1 METEGK
7 MTHPTRRIVYALP
20 AVVGLAG
27 VVAYVAYASG
37 RACTVGR
44 RDRRAYGY
52 VA

>member
-1 METEGK
+1 M
-7 MTHPTRRIVYALP
+7 HPTRRIVYALL

-37 RACTVGR
+37 RAVQVGR

-52 VA
+52 VT